1 MLVDKYSSA
10 SENTAEFTGS
20 PKVGLCGV
28 GIKTCYDVG
37 LLAGSE
43 ENARPSKEEILQ
55 LFLELPPE
63 HPDYNPEL
71 QKLARDTN
79 KFFRERA
86 QGLLGKFV
94 KTVPTAKPGV
104 HMAAIGSRDGL
115 YLAYATRV
123 SSEDLIRTGANVA
136 TQKLR
141 EVVDNLMG
149 STKTGKSTKAR
160 PE

>member
-28 GIKTCYDVG
+28 GTKTCYDVAI
-37 LLAGSE
+37 LAGSQ
-43 ENARPSKEEILQ
+43 ENERPGKEESIQ
-55 LFLELPPE
+55 LFLELSPE
-63 HPDYNPEL
+63 HPDYNSEL

-86 QGLLGKFV
+86 QGLLARFT
-94 KTVPTAKPGV
+94 KTVPKAKPGV
-104 HMAAIGSRDGL
+104 HVAAIGSRDGL

-123 SSEDLIRTGANVA
+123 SSEELIRTGANVA
-136 TQKLR
+136 SQKIR
-141 EVVDNLMG
+141 DVVDNIMG
-149 STKTGKSTKAR
+149 TSKPAKATRSR
-160 PE
+160 PD

>member
-10 SENTAEFTGS
+10 SENIAEFTGS
-20 PKVGLCGV
+20 RKVGLCGV
-28 GIKTCYDVG
+28 GTKTCYDVAM
-37 LLAGSE
+37 LAGSE
-43 ENARPSKEEILQ
+43 ENAKETKEEAIQ

-63 HPDYNPEL
+63 HPDYNSEL

-86 QGLLGKFV
+86 RGVLPKFV
-94 KTVPTAKPGV
+94 KTVPKAKPGV

-123 SSEDLIRTGANVA
+123 SSEELIRTGANVA
-136 TQKLR
+136 SQKIR
-141 EVVDNLMG
+141 DVVDNLMT
-149 STKTGKSTKAR
+149 STRTPKTDR
-160 PE
+160 PQ